1 VLWAQLRMWWR
12 YAVSAHVS
20 RLGPCHSVTG
30 PRTINPAIIQ
40 LLGSSACDL
49 FVLPAGS
56 SSSSPTDAT
65 ASFACCLGHT
75 VAYYPAPHPLR
86 CQPGGTCLPSAPGYA
101 GAHPLVRDRHRP
113 VPARPGG
120 SFHPAALN
128 YDRLTRVGMAA
139 RIRDFTFDKCQ
150 SFRADFHPLMP
161 AYFKVGDRV
170 YLKTRDYLGAGHVDR
185 MVLHDSD
192 SCTYLIVG
200 YCYNRL
206 EPSDRTCWFHI
217 TIHAAVAL
225 PRYMPSYLPRDHW
238 YLTADR
244 DMPQDNGTFYG
255 MPLVCLLYHY
265 SYYLDW
271 FFARYTFQA
280 PQGRS
285 QAEPDEKH
293 KSTASSCRSS
303 QCSRR
308 EHKGE

>member
-1 VLWAQLRMWWR
+1 MPPPLSPVVSEAPSPTIRLPIL
-12 YAVSAHVS
+12 YAAS
-20 RLGPCHSVTG
+20 
-30 PRTINPAIIQ
+30 
-40 LLGSSACDL
+40 
-49 FVLPAGS
+49 PAGLVYPPPPDTRELIPS
-56 SSSSPTDAT
+56 YGTDIDRFLHGQAFANRVYTPYPREFYRDISPD
-65 ASFACCLGHT
+65 
-75 VAYYPAPHPLR
+75 V
-86 CQPGGTCLPSAPGYA
+86 
-101 GAHPLVRDRHRP
+101 
-113 VPARPGG
+113 G

-139 RIRDFTFDKCQ
+139 RIRDFTLDKCP

-217 TIHAAVAL
+217 TVHAAVAL
-225 PRYMPSYLPRDHW
+225 PRYLPAFLPRDHW

-244 DMPQDNGTFYG
+244 DLPQDNGAFYG
-255 MPLVCLLYHY
+255 MPSVYLSYHY

-285 QAEPDEKH
+285 QAEPGEKH
-293 KSTASSCRSS
+293 ESTASSRRSS
-303 QCSRR
+303 QRSRR
-308 EHKGE
+308 KHKGE